1 MSAPVRRITDTV
13 SGGDGDSQSILSRR
27 FYTQSA
33 SDDATISA
41 VQEDARES
49 R

>member
-13 SGGDGDSQSILSRR
+13 SDGDSRSILSRR